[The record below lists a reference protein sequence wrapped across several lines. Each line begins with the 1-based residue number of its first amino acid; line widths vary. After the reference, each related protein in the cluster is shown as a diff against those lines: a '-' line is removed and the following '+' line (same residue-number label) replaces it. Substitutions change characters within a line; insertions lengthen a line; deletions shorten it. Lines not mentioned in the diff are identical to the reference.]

1 MKMANKKKTMKKWFR
16 VAVAGD
22 TTDGREIQA
31 SWLTDI
37 VETYNT
43 EKYGAR
49 INCEHIKGYS
59 PESGFGAFGD
69 ITAVKIENFEVD
81 GENKIAL
88 YAEVDPTDELVALN
102 KKRQKV
108 YSSIEVNPNF
118 ANSGKA
124 YLMGMAITDSPAS
137 LGTEMMEFCS
147 KNADSNPLS
156 NRKTTK
162 ECLFTAS
169 QEIDMEFS
177 EIDVEDQESKEK
189 FSTKIKAMFTK
200 NKKQTTEDF
209 ADVQNA
215 IEAIA
220 GEVTELSEK
229 IPVDQSEKVT
239 ELTEKLSTMKTEFDE
254 FKAEVDGI
262 ELHGT
267 RPPATGGK
275 GTVQT
280 DC

>member
-1 MKMANKKKTMKKWFR
+1 MAKKKTNKKWFR

-37 VETYNT
+37 VATYSP

-59 PESGFGAFGD
+59 PESGFGAYGD
-69 ITAVKIENFEVD
+69 ITGVKIENFEVD

-88 YAEVDPTDELVALN
+88 YAEVDPTEQLIALN

-108 YSSIEVNPNF
+108 YSSIEVNPDF

-147 KNADSNPLS
+147 KNAESNPLS
-156 NRKTTK
+156 NRKTSK

-169 QEIDMEFS
+169 QEIEFDFS
-177 EIDVEDQESKEK
+177 ELDDQDDEAKES
-189 FSTKIKAMFTK
+189 FSSKIAAMFTK
-200 NKKQTTEDF
+200 SKKQTGEDF
-209 ADVQNA
+209 TEVQTA
-215 IEAIA
+215 IEAVA
-220 GEVTELSEK
+220 TEVTELSEK
-229 IPVDQSEKVT
+229 IPADQSKTIT
-239 ELTEKLSTMKTEFDE
+239 ELTDSLTSLQKEFNE
-254 FKAEVDGI
+254 FKAEIDGI
-262 ELHGT
+262 ELHSQ
-267 RPPATGGK
+267 RPAATGGS
-275 GTVQT
+275 GAIQT

>member
-1 MKMANKKKTMKKWFR
+1 MANKKKTMKKWFR

-37 VETYNT
+37 AATYDPV
-43 EKYGAR
+43 KFGAR
-49 INCEHIKGYS
+49 LNCEHIKGYS
-59 PESGFGAFGD
+59 PESSFGAYGD

-88 YAEVDPTDELVALN
+88 YAEVHPTEELIVLN

-147 KNADSNPLS
+147 KNSESNPLS
-156 NRKTTK
+156 NRKTSK

-177 EIDVEDQESKEK
+177 EIDIEDDETKEK

-200 NKKQTTEDF
+200 NKKQTSDEF

-229 IPVDQSEKVT
+229 IPADQSET
-239 ELTEKLSTMKTEFDE
+239 IADLTEQLSTMKTEFDE

-275 GTVQT
+275 GTIET

>member
-1 MKMANKKKTMKKWFR
+1 MANKKKTNKKWFR

-37 VETYNT
+37 VTTYNP

-59 PESGFGAFGD
+59 PDSGFGAYGD

-81 GENKIAL
+81 GENRIAL
-88 YAEVDPTDELVALN
+88 YAEVDPTEQLISLN

-108 YSSIEVNPNF
+108 YSSIEVNPDF

-137 LGTEMMEFCS
+137 LGTEMMEFCA
-147 KNADSNPLS
+147 KNAETNPLA
-156 NRKTTK
+156 NRKTSK

-169 QEIDMEFS
+169 QEIEMEFNVLD
-177 EIDVEDQESKEK
+177 ELEADPKESISQRIIAL
-189 FSTKIKAMFTK
+189 FSKSKKK
-200 NKKQTTEDF
+200 NSADF
-209 ADVQNA
+209 ADAHQA
-215 IEAIA
+215 IITIA
-220 GEVTELSEK
+220 EEVTDLSEK
-229 IPVDQSEKVT
+229 IPEDQSEKIT
-239 ELTEKLSTMKTEFDE
+239 ELTEQLSTMKTEFDE

-262 ELHGT
+262 DLYRQ
-267 RPPATGGK
+267 RPAATGGK
-275 GTVQT
+275 GEVQT

>member
-1 MKMANKKKTMKKWFR
+1 MGNKKKSNKKWFR

-37 VETYNT
+37 VETYNPN
-43 EKYGAR
+43 KYGAR

-59 PESGFGAFGD
+59 PESGFGAYGD
-69 ITAVKIENFEVD
+69 ITDVKIENFEVD

-88 YAEVDPTDELVALN
+88 YAEIDPTEQLIALN
-102 KKRQKV
+102 QKRQKV
-108 YSSIEVNPNF
+108 YSSIEVNPDF

-147 KNADSNPLS
+147 KNAETSPLA
-156 NRKTTK
+156 NRKTSK

-169 QEIDMEFS
+169 IEQEFDFEES
-177 EIDVEDQESKEK
+177 EEEKET
-189 FSTKIKAMFTK
+189 FSTKIKNMFSK
-200 NKKQTTEDF
+200 SKKETSEDF
-209 ADVQNA
+209 AEVQTA
-215 IEAIA
+215 VEAVA
-220 GEVTELSEK
+220 NEVTKLSAK
-229 IPVDQSEKVT
+229 MPNDQSEKVA
-239 ELTEKLSTMKTEFDE
+239 ELTENLSTLKNEFNE

-262 ELHGT
+262 DLNSQ
-267 RPPATGGK
+267 RPPASGGN
-275 GTVQT
+275 GAIQT